1 MVTTVQLLN
10 TVHLKINYFQIV
22 TAEQLGEVHDKLAS
36 GNDEGLRYVLDL
48 KASA

>member
-1 MVTTVQLLN
+1 MQSWPVTA
-10 TVHLKINYFQIV
+10 VHLTFIYSQLV